1 MAEKDTVGKTL
12 EPYSDVFADIINGF
26 LFDGE
31 QVVKPEDLTPADIF
45 SQYKADKN
53 IRSQERDVSKY
64 WRDSCF
70 NIIAFFGIEN
80 QSDPDKNMA
89 MRVLSYDAAQYRKQL
104 SDATLRRDDG
114 LFTPVVT
121 IVLYFGDKPWN
132 YGTTLHDCL
141 NIPDKHLPYVS
152 DYRINVFDMHKMS
165 KEDAE
170 KFRSDFRHIVEFY
183 AARNTGTEYM
193 PSDTKLVHARE
204 IADFFSVF
212 QRDERFITAYYE
224 ATKEKEEITMCEY
237 IDRLEAKGE
246 ARGRK
251 EGKAEGIINTLVSL
265 FKKGLL
271 SLADASKEANM
282 SEKEFEELA
291 ASMP

>member
-12 EPYSDVFADIINGF
+12 EAYSDVFADIINGF

-45 SQYKADKN
+45 SQYKADNN

-64 WRDSCF
+64 WRDSYF

-141 NIPDKHLPYVS
+141 NIPDKLLPYVS

-170 KFRSDFRHIVEFY
+170 KFRSDFRHIAEY
-183 AARNTGTEYM
+183 YSAKYTNTEYV
-193 PSDTKLVHARE
+193 PSDTKLAHARE

-212 QRDERFITAYYE
+212 EKDERFITAYNAIQNKGE
-224 ATKEKEEITMCEY
+224 ANMCEFV
-237 IDRLEAKGE
+237 DKLEARGEAKGR
-246 ARGRK
+246 A
-251 EGKAEGIINTLVSL
+251 EGKAEGKAEANQILAERMR
-265 FKKGLL
+265 KKGYSEEEIAELL
-271 SLADASKEANM
+271 SDDES
-282 SEKEFEELA
+282 
-291 ASMP
+291 